1 MVLLDTG
8 IVAIRADCL
17 MPDCRS
23 ASAAG
28 HCPTL
33 GPKAHLG
40 PEGRVGLAV
49 PPYGIRAAGVRK
61 ENRSGQSHRR
71 RRFLLVFVVTGWR
84 NEAAKLIGQSP

>member
-1 MVLLDTG
+1 VLRDTG

-40 PEGRVGLAV
+40 PEGRVGFAV
-49 PPYGIRAAGVRK
+49 PPYGIRAA
-61 ENRSGQSHRR
+61 
-71 RRFLLVFVVTGWR
+71 
-84 NEAAKLIGQSP
+84 